1 MCILGLFG
9 VCAKYDAN
17 DAIQNRQNNLF
28 GELLQFC
35 YISAFRGLLRIS

>member
-28 GELLQFC
+28 GELPQFAQ
-35 YISAFRGLLRIS
+35 ISQVNA